1 MKVPAR
7 RASRLLSARG
17 PLGVAL
23 LAAGVALGGFALA
36 QPPGGGPG
44 MPPEPGGMM
53 MFGGPGGPGGPGGA
67 MMMHHLD
74 GMLDGLN
81 ATPAQR
87 ARVRQ
92 IAMAAEADLR
102 AQQDAGRAL
111 RDRAM
116 RIFTAPTVDAGAAE
130 SLRQEMSAQQ
140 DQASRRVLDSMLEIS
155 KVLTPEQ
162 RAKIGARM
170 QDKESILQDRRQRME
185 EEHRSRPMPT
195 PPPGQK
201 P

>member
-1 MKVPAR
+1 
-7 RASRLLSARG
+7 
-17 PLGVAL
+17 
-23 LAAGVALGGFALA
+23 
-36 QPPGGGPG
+36 
-44 MPPEPGGMM
+44 
-53 MFGGPGGPGGPGGA
+53 